1 MCCLKDKMT
10 ECYQVQKTNKK
21 TKQNKNNNNKKNGM
35 RTATPDYSVTENIT
49 AKDHLVG

>member
-21 TKQNKNNNNKKNGM
+21 DKTRQKQQQQKKWHENI
-35 RTATPDYSVTENIT
+35 YSVTENIT